1 MKKKNAEPPNMF
13 DLCPRQLVGWEPG
26 ENELVVVLVPKFRN
40 RFALKW
46 VMPRLSKP
54 YVRVKLD
61 QLGSFTWKQC
71 DGKTTVAEI
80 ADRMKN
86 KFGEEAEPVD
96 ERVPAFVLKLVKTDL
111 LAIQDPE
118 SAVKTNN

>member
-1 MKKKNAEPPNMF
+1 MKKKAEPVNVF
-13 DLCPRQLVGWEPG
+13 ELCPRQLVGWEPG

-40 RFALKW
+40 RFAVKW

-61 QLGSFTWKQC
+61 KLGSYTWKQC

-86 KFGEEAEPVD
+86 EFGEAAEPVD
-96 ERVPAFVLKLVKTDL
+96 ERVPAFVLKLTKTDL
-111 LAIQDPE
+111 LAITNADP
-118 SAVKTNN
+118 AVKTND